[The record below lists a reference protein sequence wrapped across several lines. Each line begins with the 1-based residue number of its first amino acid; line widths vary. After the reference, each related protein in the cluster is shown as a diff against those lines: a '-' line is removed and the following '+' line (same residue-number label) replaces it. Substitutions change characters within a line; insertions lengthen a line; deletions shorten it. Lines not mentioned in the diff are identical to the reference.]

1 MQIITTIK
9 ELRAW
14 RNSVDQVAFVPT
26 MGNLHDGHLALVQE
40 AVAQAPHVVVSIFVN
55 RLQFGQGED
64 FMSYPRTLDVD
75 AAKLEAAGVEVLF
88 APNEAELYPHVSQ
101 NYQVEP
107 PHLQNELCGAFRPG
121 HFRGVA
127 TVVSKLFNIVKPNVA
142 CFGKKDYQQLAVIR
156 GFVEDLNFDI
166 RIVGVDTGRA
176 ADGLA
181 LSSRNGYLTEAE
193 RMQAPQLYQALS
205 DIAVQI
211 RAGRQDY
218 ANLEQAASQYLQ
230 SQGWV
235 VDYIEVR
242 HAGNLQIAHAG
253 DAHVVVLAAARLG
266 KTRLIDNLEIHLEA

>member
-176 ADGLA
+176 VDGLA

-205 DIAVQI
+205 DMAAQI

>member
-166 RIVGVDTGRA
+166 RIVVWI
-176 ADGLA
+176 LA
-181 LSSRNGYLTEAE
+181 
-193 RMQAPQLYQALS
+193 
-205 DIAVQI
+205 
-211 RAGRQDY
+211 
-218 ANLEQAASQYLQ
+218 
-230 SQGWV
+230 
-235 VDYIEVR
+235 
-242 HAGNLQIAHAG
+242 
-253 DAHVVVLAAARLG
+253 VLPMAWHCPVAMA
-266 KTRLIDNLEIHLEA
+266 I

>member
-1 MQIITTIK
+1 MQMLATPGQIR
-9 ELRAW
+9 EW
-14 RNSVDQVAFVPT
+14 RRSAGFTAFVPT

-101 NYQVEP
+101 SYQVEP

-193 RMQAPQLYQALS
+193 RAQAPQLYQELS
-205 DIAVQI
+205 EMAAQI
-211 RAGRQDY
+211 KAGRQDY
-218 ANLEQAASQYLQ
+218 AKLEQAAIAHLQ
-230 SQGWV
+230 GLGWV

-242 HAGNLQIAHAG
+242 HAGDLQIAHAG

>member
-1 MQIITTIK
+1 MQIITSIK

-14 RNSVDQVAFVPT
+14 RNTVDQVAFIPT
-26 MGNLHDGHLALVQE
+26 MGNLHDGHLALVKE
-40 AVAQAPHVVVSIFVN
+40 AKKQASHVVVSIFVN

-64 FMSYPRTLDVD
+64 FMSYPRTLDAD
-75 AAKLEAAGVEVLF
+75 AAKLASEGVEVLF

-127 TVVSKLFNIVKPNVA
+127 TVVSKLFNIVKPTVA

-156 GFVEDLNFDI
+156 GFVEDLNMDI

-181 LSSRNGYLTEAE
+181 LSSRNGYLSATERE
-193 RMQAPQLYQALS
+193 QAPLLYKVLS
-205 DIAVQI
+205 DMAVHI

-218 ANLEQAASQYLQ
+218 AKLEQDAVKVLQ
-230 SQGWV
+230 DAGWV
-235 VDYIEVR
+235 VDYVEVR
-242 HAGNLQIAHAG
+242 HAADLQVAHAG
-253 DAHVVVLAAARLG
+253 DAHLVVLAAARLG
-266 KTRLIDNLEIHLEA
+266 STRLIDNLEIHLEA